1 MARRLFIVLCC
12 GFMAVLMAS
21 CGQSY
26 KLQSLAVTP
35 GALTA
40 SGEQQ
45 IVLLGIGAYQ
55 QLTVTAS
62 FSNSK
67 TQDVTNDPN
76 THYQLNSSSM
86 PSTGKLEPTVAV
98 PLSSISISN
107 SGKVMVLSEACTF
120 DTEPLP
126 GTTPPSAWSY
136 FGYPYKLQVT
146 YTNNGVTDTAFLDV
160 QVVNAPYCWDG
171 TDAVGGNSATPP
183 AGFLGNQAEG
193 WGI

>member
-1 MARRLFIVLCC
+1 
-12 GFMAVLMAS
+12 MAS

-35 GALTA
+35 GALAA

-86 PSTGKLEPTVAV
+86 PADLNPAVAV
-98 PLSSISISN
+98 PLSSILISN
-107 SGKVMVLSEACTF
+107 SGKVTVLSKACTF
-120 DTEPLP
+120 DTEPIP
-126 GTTPPSAWSY
+126 GTSDAQWTY

-146 YTNNGVTDTAFLDV
+146 YTNNGVTAQAFLDV
-160 QVVNAPYCWDG
+160 QVVNARYCWDG
-171 TDAVGGNSATPP
+171 TDVVGGNSATPFT
-183 AGFLGNQAEG
+183 GFTGNLIEG
-193 WGI
+193 WGS